1 MACDERL
8 PEEGPEREPQEAA
21 LQTFLEGALNL
32 SPQPL
37 LPGAPFGGHLDG
49 GLIGSPLPR
58 MDHTLFYG
66 GVPLEHLG
74 AAGGP
79 FPELGE
85 GSFGFGCF
93 S

>member
-1 MACDERL
+1 MACTERL
-8 PEEGPEREPQEAA
+8 PEEGPQEAA

-37 LPGAPFGGHLDG
+37 LPGASFGGHLDG

-58 MDHTLFYG
+58 MDHSLFYG
-66 GVPLEHLG
+66 GPLEHLSVVG
-74 AAGGP
+74 GGP
-79 FPELGE
+79 FPELGD
-85 GSFGFGCF
+85 GAFSFGCF

>member
-1 MACDERL
+1 MTCNERL
-8 PEEGPEREPQEAA
+8 PEEGPPEPQEAA

-37 LPGAPFGGHLDG
+37 LPGAAFGGHLDG

-66 GVPLEHLG
+66 GPLEHLG
-74 AAGGP
+74 ASGGP